1 MATTTEQKQVEKVAT
16 AAAVMVNLE
25 TGEHK
30 LVDFVKDD
38 GTGMDPRFRCELLWE
53 SVKDDW
59 PGWEVGYVTNEAA
72 DALAGD
78 RRLWQCGMKD
88 DNAMTER
95 IEEYNAEVD
104 ARRSTQQ
111 DKETS

>member
-1 MATTTEQKQVEKVAT
+1 MSESRGEQQVAT

-38 GTGMDPRFRCELLWE
+38 GTGMDPRFRCEQLWE
-53 SVKDDW
+53 SVEDDW

-72 DALAGD
+72 DALAAD
-78 RRLWQCGMKD
+78 RRLWQCGMGDD
-88 DNAMTER
+88 DNAMTAR
-95 IEEYNAEVD
+95 IEAYNAEVE
-104 ARRSTQQ
+104 ARRKQK
-111 DKETS
+111 DHA